1 MSRLKHFT
9 VNPDARDTRQS
20 IKSFLHRVPVVLI
33 LDVEM
38 LPERIVMFIV
48 PAKPNQMRTLPH
60 ANQRPLDLIHR
71 QVEALM

>member
-38 LPERIVMFIV
+38 LPERTCDVYS
-48 PAKPNQMRTLPH
+48 AC
-60 ANQRPLDLIHR
+60 
-71 QVEALM
+71 